1 MIFQEKGCIW
11 ETELPTG
18 VNNIFNGRT
27 LVYGQTF
34 ATIKLAKLKSFRNEI
49 FDGTVGHSVL
59 GITLN
64 NNSHLLTAEISNIPP
79 NKQSLP
85 FFNPPIIHPK
95 QIFHPPCFIRT
106 HFSIFNRLLVTGIDK
121 KYSKQ
126 NIRKKP
132 AFKTQQFLD
141 KVGFEQSKTRSE
153 KETKTH
159 V

>member
-11 ETELPTG
+11 EAELPTG

-34 ATIKLAKLKSFRNEI
+34 ATIIISKLKSFRNEI
-49 FDGTVGHSVL
+49 FVGTVGHSVL

-64 NNSHLLTAEISNIPP
+64 NNSHLFTAEISNVPP
-79 NKQSLP
+79 PTNILP
-85 FFNPPIIHPK
+85 LFPTHQLFVPK
-95 QIFHPPCFIRT
+95 RIFHPPCFERT
-106 HFSIFNRLLVTGIDK
+106 PFSIFNRLLVTRGDK

-132 AFKTQQFLD
+132 PFKKHNNF
-141 KVGFEQSKTRSE
+141 
-153 KETKTH
+153 
-159 V
+159 

>member
-11 ETELPTG
+11 EAGLPTG

-34 ATIKLAKLKSFRNEI
+34 ATIIISKLKSFRNEI
-49 FDGTVGHSVL
+49 FFRTVGHSVL

-64 NNSHLLTAEISNIPP
+64 NNSHLFTTEISNVPPP
-79 NKQSLP
+79 NKHSPP
-85 FFNPPIIHPK
+85 FSTHQLFIPK

-106 HFSIFNRLLVTGIDK
+106 PLSIFNRLLVTGIDK

-132 AFKTQQFLD
+132 AFKRHNNF
-141 KVGFEQSKTRSE
+141 
-153 KETKTH
+153 
-159 V
+159 